1 LDLFDQ
7 IGVNELP
14 KIGYLTEDRLKNIPR
29 RHWAE
34 HEFSFYLHDLIAAL
48 TQEAEQTG
56 AGRLRVKLE
65 MERDVAALK
74 AFPNPIDFLAATG
87 REYEERR
94 FIVNH
99 IVSALFPDMLH
110 FIHAGLTALEK
121 RKFTLAFA
129 CFGKPFKVRITP
141 RSFAVCR

>member
-1 LDLFDQ
+1 MDLFDQ

-74 AFPNPIDFLAATG
+74 AFPNLIDFLAATG
-87 REYEERR
+87 SEYEERR